1 MDNYNYPMGADT
13 PDAPWNQRDPEPI
26 TLEVDVVIVLK
37 KTLKIEVSNYDSDP
51 GGIDEDGMSY
61 PATYYIDDYELERCV
76 KEQYVLPNELVSL
89 VKESNIITKETL
101 DECDNWELIE
111 IDVEQC

>member
-13 PDAPWNQRDPEPI
+13 PDAPWNQRDPEPV

-37 KTLKIEVSNYDSDP
+37 KTLKIEVTNYDSDP

-61 PATYYIDDYELERCV
+61 PATYYVDDSELEKCV
-76 KEQYVLPNELVSL
+76 KEQYVLPHELASI
-89 VKESNIITKETL
+89 VKERNVVTNETL